1 MGKKVIQMEQAKNQG
16 ASAPISNKSK
26 IDGIREDFSKNIQ
39 GAATSFGAL
48 LGMAKWYS
56 DMFPAAMEQLK
67 QQGCKYCNHLHCK
80 KCKEEIGTA
89 LSGWAWDM
97 GKRHES

>member
-1 MGKKVIQMEQAKNQG
+1 MGKKIVQLEQKKKG
-16 ASAPISNKSK
+16 ASTPISNKSK

-48 LGMAKWYS
+48 LGMVQWYS

-67 QQGCKYCNHLHCK
+67 KHGCKYCNHIHCK
-80 KCKEEIGTA
+80 KCKEENGTA

-97 GKRHES
+97 GKNHES